1 MQNRKHIVI
10 LTTWFPP
17 ISGVAVNRM
26 LAFAKYL
33 DHKKFDVSVVTLKTD
48 NSEDFEEVY
57 GCKVHRLE
65 NKVKFKLPNFNTEDS
80 QIKHKLK
87 VVKKLLILKIQKNVL
102 FSWQKAA
109 QNKIGDIHRQQKVDC
124 IISSFSPA
132 APHVVAAN
140 IISQFPEIKWIADM
154 RDEMS
159 ENNSVSDSEKKYLQE
174 IEKKVDQNASAVIT
188 VSNPIV
194 EYFKTTFPNVKYIEE
209 IRNGFDHEV
218 ATSEHHFNEVFTML
232 YAGSFYGKRKPNTF
246 FEALKHCENELPKQW
261 KIQFLG
267 TSRNFDIPKNFSSHI
282 EFISRVPQEESI
294 AYMQNADVN
303 IIIHPAEKRKGIFTG
318 KLFDYASVGKPILA
332 IIDKNDVAAD
342 LIKELNL
349 GSVADFDN
357 ISEIEQGILQ
367 SISLWKNK
375 ETLSIDREGVK
386 QLHRKFQVAKLTHLV
401 EQILSTN

>member
-1 MQNRKHIVI
+1 M
-10 LTTWFPP
+10 
-17 ISGVAVNRM
+17 
-26 LAFAKYL
+26 
-33 DHKKFDVSVVTLKTD
+33 
-48 NSEDFEEVY
+48 
-57 GCKVHRLE
+57 
-65 NKVKFKLPNFNTEDS
+65 
-80 QIKHKLK
+80 
-87 VVKKLLILKIQKNVL
+87 
-102 FSWQKAA
+102 
-109 QNKIGDIHRQQKVDC
+109 
-124 IISSFSPA
+124 
-132 APHVVAAN
+132 
-140 IISQFPEIKWIADM
+140 
-154 RDEMS
+154 
-159 ENNSVSDSEKKYLQE
+159 
-174 IEKKVDQNASAVIT
+174 
-188 VSNPIV
+188 
-194 EYFKTTFPNVKYIEE
+194 
-209 IRNGFDHEV
+209 
-218 ATSEHHFNEVFTML
+218 
-232 YAGSFYGKRKPNTF
+232 
-246 FEALKHCENELPKQW
+246 PKQW

-386 QLHRKFQVAKLTHLV
+386 QLHRKFQVAKLTRLV